1 MLCVKSSL
9 SFARGHMALKYG
21 LQPEGQGYGAE
32 LQLWRPSTA
41 AAPHYL
47 APPGR
52 HLIPW
57 LYPEAWEKPLW
68 GPSSAPLGIDSLRLA
83 PFGLSLR
90 RGRRRRA
97 AGRRAG
103 PPGGAARRRGGR
115 RPGRRAP
122 WI

>member
-68 GPSSAPLGIDSLRLA
+68 GPSSAPLGIDSMRLA

-90 RGRRRRA
+90 RSRLQRA
-97 AGRRAG
+97 SGHHAW
-103 PPGGAARRRGGR
+103 PPDETTHHLGKR
-115 RPGRRAP
+115 RPNLRAP